1 MKFIAAVLPTLLAT
15 SLATI
20 EIGKCDM
27 SSPEIVLRTNE
38 TDFTYTCPEGFTCK
52 KRNEKLVECV
62 NEDVTKGMC
71 ILACELDCSDEITK
85 VEDESQ
91 EKVAKRMYVPQKRQ
105 DVSPVTEPAS
115 SSDDKPQGDG
125 TGQESKAGST
135 GQESQSG
142 STGQESQSGSTEQGS
157 KSGGTEQGPQGG
169 GSGSDSQNTPPTDDT
184 KNEAA
189 APADDSKKEAV
200 VDETKKKAAA
210 DETKKETAV
219 EDTEKSKTNTGATN
233 TNLNNQTDNSGDSDK
248 NKSDA
253 TTILG
258 YLDVKSLIAAQAV
271 LFVFSILL
279 IN

>member
-135 GQESQSG
+135 AKG
-142 STGQESQSGSTEQGS
+142 SQSGSTEQGS

-189 APADDSKKEAV
+189 APADGTKNEAAAPADDTKNEAAAPADDSKKEAAADDSKKEAAA
-200 VDETKKKAAA
+200 DETKKEAAADETKKEAAA

-219 EDTEKSKTNTGATN
+219 EDTEKSCF
-233 TNLNNQTDNSGDSDK
+233 
-248 NKSDA
+248 
-253 TTILG
+253 
-258 YLDVKSLIAAQAV
+258 VKQ
-271 LFVFSILL
+271 
-279 IN
+279 NY